1 MMRAGRFSPCIP
13 HGSSGD
19 RRMKLYGLFVAA
31 AALVAGVGVT
41 ATAQMT
47 RMANPSFIAK
57 AIADPNRPADER
69 AQDANRKPVEVLQF
83 SEIKPGDKVIDLMP
97 GAGYYTRLFSKIVG
111 AQGAVYAVQPT
122 EMDKANP
129 SRLKSLKSFAGTG
142 DYQNV
147 AILVQPIA
155 SLQLPKDVDLV
166 FTSQNYHDLHDPFM
180 GTPDMA
186 RINKTIFNALKPGGI
201 YIVLDHAA
209 AAGTGTS
216 KTNDLHRIDPAV
228 VKAEVTKAGFQ
239 FVGESDVLA
248 NPADDHT
255 LAIFNPAIKG
265 KTDKFIYKFRK
276 P

>member
-1 MMRAGRFSPCIP
+1 
-13 HGSSGD
+13 
-19 RRMKLYGLFVAA
+19 MKLYGLFVVA
-31 AALVAGVGVT
+31 AALVVGASAPVK
-41 ATAQMT
+41 AQMA
-47 RMANPSFIAK
+47 RPSFIAL
-57 AIADPNRPADER
+57 AVADPNRPADER
-69 AQDANRKPVEVLQF
+69 AEDVNRKPVEVLQF
-83 SEIKPGDKVIDLMP
+83 TGIMPGDKVVDLMP

-111 AQGAVYAVQPT
+111 PKGAVYAVQPT

-129 SRLKSLKSFAGTG
+129 SRLKSLKSFAGTA

-155 SLQLPKDVDLV
+155 SLQLPKNVDLV

-180 GTPDMA
+180 GKPDMG
-186 RINKTIFNALKPGGI
+186 RINKVIFNALKHGGI

-216 KTNDLHRIDPAV
+216 ETNTLHRIDPAV
-228 VKAEVTKAGFQ
+228 VKAEVTAAGFQ

>member
-1 MMRAGRFSPCIP
+1 
-13 HGSSGD
+13 
-19 RRMKLYGLFVAA
+19 MKLYGLFIAA
-31 AALVAGVGVT
+31 AALVVGTSAPVK
-41 ATAQMT
+41 AQ
-47 RMANPSFIAK
+47 MANPSFIAK
-57 AIADPNRPADER
+57 AIAFTNRPAEDR

-83 SEIKPGDKVIDLMP
+83 SGIKPGDKVIDLMP
-97 GAGYYTRLFSKIVG
+97 GPGYYTRLFSRIVG
-111 AQGAVYAVQPT
+111 AQGAVYAVQPI
-122 EMDKANP
+122 EMDKVNAK
-129 SRLKSLKSFAGTG
+129 SLKSLKSFAGTP

-155 SLQLPKDVDLV
+155 SLQLPKNVDMV
-166 FTSQNYHDLHDPFM
+166 WTSQNYHDLHDPFM

-186 RINKTIFNALKPGGI
+186 RINKAIFNALKPGGI

-228 VKAEVTKAGFQ
+228 VKAEVTAAGFQ

-265 KTDKFIYKFRK
+265 KTDKFIFKFRK

>member
-1 MMRAGRFSPCIP
+1 
-13 HGSSGD
+13 
-19 RRMKLYGLFVAA
+19 
-31 AALVAGVGVT
+31 
-41 ATAQMT
+41 
-47 RMANPSFIAK
+47 
-57 AIADPNRPADER
+57 
-69 AQDANRKPVEVLQF
+69 
-83 SEIKPGDKVIDLMP
+83 
-97 GAGYYTRLFSKIVG
+97 
-111 AQGAVYAVQPT
+111 
-122 EMDKANP
+122 
-129 SRLKSLKSFAGTG
+129 
-142 DYQNV
+142 V

-155 SLQLPKDVDLV
+155 SLQLPKNVDMV
-166 FTSQNYHDLHDPFM
+166 WTSQNYHDLHDPFM
-180 GTPDMA
+180 GSPDMA
-186 RINKTIFNALKPGGI
+186 RINKAIFNALKPGGI

-228 VKAEVTKAGFQ
+228 VKAEVTAAGFQ